1 MSSDGSSSDSN
12 SNSSSSSDNSGSSI
26 LRSSSRK
33 FQVSKAKSTSLSRW
47 VVTGISEEKVKKC
60 REIYKPTLKR
70 KADLLTNP
78 TLDESI
84 YIRLKAAKG
93 SNATKANIDPTEKA
107 LKKLSFKVL
116 DLVKPLLFLASHEKS
131 KRKSKSDGNAVKI
144 AIRLWATLFR
154 DIIRSR
160 RHNILSQVYPEYL
173 GLLERD
179 DIWFDGDNLF
189 GRKFLKHLVEEAKS
203 QATLALIAKKKTSIH
218 SKDQPASNR
227 KNQSTTLIQH
237 RKEGT

>member
-1 MSSDGSSSDSN
+1 VTLLFSKVLAVSF
-12 SNSSSSSDNSGSSI
+12 
-26 LRSSSRK
+26 K
-33 FQVSKAKSTSLSRW
+33 FPSQSLPVFSRW

-60 REIYKPTLKR
+60 RDIYKPTLKR

-116 DLVKPLLFLASHEKS
+116 DLVKPLLFLASREKS

-144 AIRLWATLFR
+144 AVRLWATLFR

-179 DIWFDGDNLF
+179 DIWSDGDNLF

-203 QATLALIAKKKTSIH
+203 QATLASISKKKTPSH
-218 SKDQPASNR
+218 SKDQPASASQQKKTNR
-227 KNQSTTLIQH
+227 LL
-237 RKEGT
+237 